1 MTKIKFFLDKPQCI
15 TPMQTIPANVGS
27 LVTMICDVEAN
38 PANVTFFWQSKHK
51 DLRDLRGQSSFRQMS
66 HHVHITDRAM
76 KSRLEIQIESGDN
89 FGQYLCYAQNLA
101 GVQDEPCFYN
111 VYGKFFSTGKVIWQ
125 FMQYCVMEATIG
137 WLFDFWCVIFT
148 VCFSL
153 DVTTQ
158 WEKS

>member
-1 MTKIKFFLDKPQCI
+1 
-15 TPMQTIPANVGS
+15 MQTIPANVGS

-111 VYGKFFSTGKVIWQ
+111 VYGKFFSTGKVI
-125 FMQYCVMEATIG
+125 
-137 WLFDFWCVIFT
+137 
-148 VCFSL
+148 
-153 DVTTQ
+153 
-158 WEKS
+158 